1 MLEIIG
7 ACGKEATVG
16 EYLDEKMTREIN
28 FSEKDYFRLISL
40 KTGRLFAASA
50 ACGAIAGN
58 GSKKEIDAMYK
69 MGEKIGVAF
78 QIYDDLLNMIGDEK
92 ILKKPTFSDLENGK
106 QNLVIIHSF
115 KNSEKKGKKFLMDA
129 FGKKHTTTAQKE
141 KIKKIIEEA
150 GSIRYAEKKAQ
161 NYILKAKIYLDKI
174 NNNRSLAK
182 EKIIRMS
189 NFVIGRNI

>member
-1 MLEIIG
+1 
-7 ACGKEATVG
+7 
-16 EYLDEKMTREIN
+16 
-28 FSEKDYFRLISL
+28 
-40 KTGRLFAASA
+40 
-50 ACGAIAGN
+50 
-58 GSKKEIDAMYK
+58 
-69 MGEKIGVAF
+69 
-78 QIYDDLLNMIGDEK
+78 LLNIIGDEK

-115 KNSEKKGKKFLMDA
+115 KNSEKKEKVFNGRIW
-129 FGKKHTTTAQKE
+129 QKTYDNSAKR

-150 GSIRYAEKKAQ
+150 RSVQYAEKKAQ

-189 NFVIGRNI
+189 NS